1 MLVVG
6 GVGTAVTGGIVYI
19 RLLYL
24 SALLIAIAWLTGMFA
39 LRGIKVE
46 RQARSLRA
54 SVGDIFEEHFEIS
67 NTSKVPK
74 LWLEVANQSNIPFAT
89 GSRVVTFL
97 RAKQKRIYTARNWLT
112 GRGGF
117 PLGPTTVT
125 SG

>member
-24 SALLIAIAWLTGMFA
+24 SALLIAIAWLTSLFS

-54 SVGDIFEEHFEIS
+54 SVGDIFEEHFEIT
-67 NTSKVPK
+67 NTSSMPK
-74 LWLEVANQSNIPFAT
+74 LWLEVANESNIPHVT
-89 GSRVVTFL
+89 GSRVLTL
-97 RAKQKRIYTARNWLT
+97 LGKKQKPIYTARTWLT
-112 GRGGF
+112 SRGGF
-117 PLGPTTVT
+117 PL
-125 SG
+125 